1 MLCYVSRISLERR
14 AGVQKKREEQKFK
27 QYTYKMIFF
36 RNAQSFQLIEYT
48 HTQQSHTRN
57 NDVKRNN

>member
-36 RNAQSFQLIEYT
+36 RNEQSFQLIEYT
-48 HTQQSHTRN
+48 YIHTQQSYTR
-57 NDVKRNN
+57 KKK